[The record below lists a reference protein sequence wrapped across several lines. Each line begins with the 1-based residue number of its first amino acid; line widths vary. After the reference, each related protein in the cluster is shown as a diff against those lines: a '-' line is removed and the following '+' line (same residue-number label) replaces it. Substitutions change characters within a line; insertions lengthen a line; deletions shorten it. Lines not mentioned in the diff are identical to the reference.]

1 MKKYILVF
9 MILNLLFILNGC
21 TDSFNKKEDIDK
33 QKENSSVENNIE
45 KDSIDSVWIDNE
57 NIKITAKDAIND
69 NGNIS
74 IKLYIENKFNDDI
87 DIKLEKLELGGKK
100 EVIECNDFISKNNS
114 KEVDIKFKNKN
125 ELSNL
130 IDKYEGT
137 FLVKLI
143 NKDKEIRLDFL
154 FKY

>member
-9 MILNLLFILNGC
+9 IALNLLFLLNGC
-21 TDSFNKKEDIDK
+21 TDTVNDKLDIDE
-33 QKENSSVENNIE
+33 QKENISVENSIE
-45 KDSIDSVWIDNE
+45 KHNIDSVWIENE
-57 NIKITAKDAIND
+57 NIKITAKDSIND

-87 DIKLEKLELGGKK
+87 EIKLEKLELGGKK
-100 EVIECNDFISKNNS
+100 EVVEFNDFISKNNS

-125 ELSNL
+125 ELSDL

-143 NKDKEIRLDFL
+143 NKDKEIKLDFL